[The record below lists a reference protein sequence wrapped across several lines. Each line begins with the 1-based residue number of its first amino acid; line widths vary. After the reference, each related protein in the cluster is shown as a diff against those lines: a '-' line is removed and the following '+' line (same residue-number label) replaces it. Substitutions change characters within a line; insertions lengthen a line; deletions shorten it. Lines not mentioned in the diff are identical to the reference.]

1 MAKIKLGRAL
11 RISFS
16 KSTMKIHLKLGTF
29 LNFYTLICLNP
40 TVSTMGLLNR
50 VKGDEYNR
58 YMLFMDFDDAMI
70 KIIWDDVLFAQRQY
84 DAGTAVILQS
94 GETDSN
100 IAGDVYGNFHV
111 IFPQKFSFEEV
122 NEIIGTACCDE
133 GFKTISSHFNW
144 RAHCLRIYPKY
155 SENGKLIQDRPKLY
169 DVMYAET
176 RRETNTAMYDF
187 LRKYY
192 LMPEW
197 KLGFEPNLD
206 TLTTLSV
213 LKYNT
218 TMGWNFAVMERLKS
232 FGAKIKMQVRGVF

>member
-16 KSTMKIHLKLGTF
+16 KSTMKFHLKLGTF
-29 LNFYTLICLNP
+29 LHLYTLISLNP

-50 VKGDEYNR
+50 VQGDEYNR
-58 YMLFMDFDDAMI
+58 YMLFMDFDDAI
-70 KIIWDDVLFAQRQY
+70 LKVIRADVLFAQRQY

-122 NEIIGTACCDE
+122 NEILGMSCCDE
-133 GFKTISSHFNW
+133 GFKTTSSHFNW
-144 RAHCLRIYPKY
+144 RAFCLRIYPKY
-155 SENGKLIQDRPKLY
+155 SENGKMIQDRPKLY
-169 DVMYAET
+169 DVMYDET

-192 LMPEW
+192 GVSEW
-197 KLGFEPNLD
+197 TGKYAPNLD
-206 TLTTLSV
+206 KLTTLSV
-213 LKYNT
+213 IKYTT

-232 FGAKIKMQVRGVF
+232 FGAKIKMQVNGVL